1 MKSVAMNDDDAT
13 PLDLQSG
20 PGLSWVVFLYGAVT
34 DSSIIIID
42 AQITIFFGPTGPHV
56 IPMRAGNIDQRSPPV
71 INVHEIDKD
80 LYGIAVIIIFMEVAR
95 FSRSVKGKIAND
107 EGPIPW
113 RYIPQEICNYL
124 KDTFIENHLNT
135 FRHIEQRVLQANEL
149 LR

>member
-1 MKSVAMNDDDAT
+1 AVKDRDGIA
-13 PLDLQSG
+13 LDLEMD
-20 PGLSWVVFLYGAVT
+20 PCLSWVAFLYGTVT

-80 LYGIAVIIIFMEVAR
+80 LYVVAVIIIFMEVAR

-107 EGPIPW
+107 EGPIP
-113 RYIPQEICNYL
+113 C
-124 KDTFIENHLNT
+124 
-135 FRHIEQRVLQANEL
+135 RHIP
-149 LR
+149 

>member
-1 MKSVAMNDDDAT
+1 MNDDDAT

-80 LYGIAVIIIFMEVAR
+80 LYVVAVIIILMEVAR
-95 FSRSVKGKIAND
+95 FFRSVKGKFPKD
-107 EGPIPW
+107 EGPIPSS
-113 RYIPQEICNYL
+113 ILPKEIGTYL
-124 KDTFIENHLNT
+124 
-135 FRHIEQRVLQANEL
+135 
-149 LR
+149 